1 MSASGAIDP
10 QQKSHRPALII
21 LATVLGPMIQ
31 EIDSMVVGVALPH
44 MRGEFSAAPDQIS
57 WVLTTFLI
65 GVAVAM
71 PATGP
76 LASRFGR
83 KKMLLVAIIGFT
95 VTSVLAGLA
104 GSLNELIAIRFL
116 QGVFGAVLTPLS
128 MSTLLDNFRREDHGM
143 ALGWWGVGI
152 MIAPIMG
159 PTVGAFIAE
168 HFTWRGVFFFNVPFG
183 ILACVVIYSY
193 IPVRKK
199 RDIKVFNYSG
209 FLMIAFSAGCLQ
221 YILDQGERLD
231 WFDSGKIII
240 AALIAG
246 LALYGFVLNTLYAR
260 NPFLDC
266 RVLMDRNFCAGM
278 MLKVLLSIIL
288 VSIIALL
295 PPFLIDLWNYPII
308 TTGLVM
314 APRGVGVILGVMV
327 VGSLM
332 KRVGSRPLMAF
343 GMLVAA
349 YSTWLMAGYTSNVTP
364 WDLVVVN
371 FIQGVGWSFLF
382 VPLTAATF
390 STLDPRHMD
399 VAAGL
404 YGLIGNLGKS
414 VGVSILVGFYVRDSQ
429 ANRAELVGHVS
440 PFNEAVR
447 HTPLPDFWNMDGL
460 SSLAALNAEVT
471 RQANLMAYTND
482 FRLLTFIILACVP
495 LVLLMRRTDTQKKQ
509 KGTDDVAD
517 EQVSEAVS

>member
-1 MSASGAIDP
+1 MSDSAAFP
-10 QQKSHRPALII
+10 PKEKTHNPAFII

-44 MRGEFSAAPDQIS
+44 MRGQFSAAPDQIS

-65 GVAVAM
+65 GVAVTM

-83 KKMLLVAIIGFT
+83 KKILIGAIIGFI
-95 VTSVLAGLA
+95 VASVLAGLA
-104 GSLNELIAIRFL
+104 GSLNELIAIRFF

-152 MIAPIMG
+152 MVAPIMG

-168 HFTWRGVFFFNVPFG
+168 HFTWRGVFFINVPFG
-183 ILACVVIYSY
+183 VLACLVISSNV
-193 IPVRKK
+193 PVRIK
-199 RDIKVFNYSG
+199 RDVKDFNYSG

-231 WFDSGKIII
+231 WFDAGKIIV
-240 AALIAG
+240 ATLIAG
-246 LALYGFVLNTLYAR
+246 LALYGFILNTVYAR
-260 NPFLDC
+260 NPFLDY

-295 PPFLIDLWNYPII
+295 PPFLIDLWDYPII
-308 TTGLVM
+308 TAGLVM
-314 APRGVGVILGVMV
+314 APRGVGVVLSVIV
-327 VGSLM
+327 VGYLM
-332 KRVGSRPLMAF
+332 KHFDSRPLMAF

-349 YSTWLMAGYTSNVTP
+349 YSTWLMAGYTSSVTP

-371 FIQGVGWSFLF
+371 FIQGIGWSFLF

-390 STLDPRHMD
+390 STLNPRHMD

-429 ANRAELVGHVS
+429 ANRAGLIGHVS

-447 HTPLPDFWNMDGL
+447 HTPLPKFWDMDGL
-460 SSLAALNAEVT
+460 SSLAALDAEVT
-471 RQANLMAYTND
+471 RQANFMAYTND

-495 LVLLMRRTDTQKKQ
+495 LVLLMRRPDTRDEEG
-509 KGTDDVAD
+509 GTDGILA
-517 EQVSEAVS
+517 E